1 MKRRRWLRLAVVF
14 LILGGAAWLLGSYV
28 VHTRELDRKRDRVGD
43 GEKSTDLRH
52 DLELMWETKPLRG
65 SPDPDSGVDRR
76 ASTDRAIKA
85 AERVFNSVE
94 LAGKSRDEVI
104 AILGDPKTSNNSM
117 YNFPFWP
124 APPGSL
130 VYRID
135 CGSYGWQFNVLF
147 DEADRVRDV
156 ERLWV
161 H

>member
-1 MKRRRWLRLAVVF
+1 MKRRRRLRLAAVI
-14 LILGGAAWLLGSYV
+14 LILGSVAWLLGSYV
-28 VHTRELDRKRDRVGD
+28 ARRSEPDRNRVG
-43 GEKSTDLRH
+43 GEKSTDPGH

-94 LAGKSRDEVI
+94 LAGKSRAEVV
-104 AILGDPKTSNNSM
+104 ATLGDPKTSNKSM

-124 APPGSL
+124 APPNAL

>member
-1 MKRRRWLRLAVVF
+1 MKRRRWLRLAVVVLVLVGLVLF
-14 LILGGAAWLLGSYV
+14 LRGYV
-28 VHTRELDRKRDRVGD
+28 VHRTEPEGRRAGD
-43 GEKSTDLRH
+43 GEKSTDLQQ
-52 DLELMWETKPLRG
+52 DLKLMWETKPLRG
-65 SPDPDSGVDRR
+65 SPEPNGGPDRNS
-76 ASTDRAIKA
+76 STDRAIQA
-85 AERVFNSVE
+85 ASRVFNSVE
-94 LAGKSRDEVI
+94 LAGKSREEVI
-104 AILGDPKTSNNSM
+104 ATLGDPKTSNNSM

-147 DEADRVRDV
+147 DDADRVREV

>member
-1 MKRRRWLRLAVVF
+1 MKRRRWLRLTVVF
-14 LILGGAAWLLGSYV
+14 LILACVVWLLRGYV
-28 VHTRELDRKRDRVGD
+28 VHRGESDRTRVGD
-43 GEKSTDLRH
+43 GAKSADLPH

-65 SPDPDSGVDRR
+65 SPDPDSGVERC

-94 LAGKSRDEVI
+94 LAGKSRDEVL
-104 AILGDPKTSNNSM
+104 AALGDPKTSNKSM

-124 APPGSL
+124 APPNAL